1 MDPPKGREASTSDA
15 RLGGI
20 AMENP
25 LRERG
30 QEVYER
36 VFGHQKSD
44 FDDLLDN
51 FTIDHL
57 FANVWS
63 RNEELS
69 TVDRSKIT
77 VAILASLGRENE
89 LMTHFRGALHQGIGY
104 EELEEIMV
112 HVAHYAGWPAG
123 HRGLDILRDV
133 KSGRVE
139 AS

>member
-1 MDPPKGREASTSDA
+1 
-15 RLGGI
+15 
-20 AMENP
+20 MERRD
-25 LRERG
+25 RERG

-36 VFGHQKSD
+36 VFGRRKSN
-44 FDDLLDN
+44 FDDLLDD

-63 RNEELS
+63 RDEHLS

-77 VAILASLGRENE
+77 VAMLAALGRDSE
-89 LMTHFRGALHQGIGY
+89 LKTHIKGALQQGTLD

-123 HRGLDILRDV
+123 HRGLDILHDV
-133 KSGRVE
+133 RS
-139 AS
+139 AHP

>member
-1 MDPPKGREASTSDA
+1 MGSPPTSEAK
-15 RLGGI
+15 LGGI
-20 AMENP
+20 AMENSV
-25 LRERG
+25 RERG
-30 QEVYER
+30 QEFYER

-51 FTIDHL
+51 FNMDHL

-63 RNEELS
+63 RDEKLS

-77 VAILASLGRENE
+77 VAVLASLGRENE
-89 LMTHFRGALHQGIGY
+89 LKTHIKGALHQEISY

-133 KSGRVE
+133 KSERAE

>member
-1 MDPPKGREASTSDA
+1 
-15 RLGGI
+15 
-20 AMENP
+20 MENSD
-25 LRERG
+25 RERG
-30 QEVYER
+30 QEFYER
-36 VFGHQKSD
+36 VFGRRKSE
-44 FDDLLDN
+44 FDDLLDD

-63 RNEELS
+63 RDARLS

-77 VAILASLGRENE
+77 VAMLAALGREKE
-89 LMTHFRGALHQGIGY
+89 LKTHINGALHQEITY

-133 KSGRVE
+133 KTAHRS
-139 AS
+139 